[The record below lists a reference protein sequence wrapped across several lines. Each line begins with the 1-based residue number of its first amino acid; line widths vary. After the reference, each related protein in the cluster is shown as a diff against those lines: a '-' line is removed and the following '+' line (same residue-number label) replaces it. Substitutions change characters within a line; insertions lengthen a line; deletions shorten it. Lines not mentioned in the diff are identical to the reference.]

1 MMNEQY
7 TEQQDTHD
15 SKEAEK
21 KRSSTRE
28 GQKQDS
34 FWGDEDLVKEFQEY
48 VKEHGFVK
56 TEVYEGMIR
65 RWLDR
70 QKNGIDTGE
79 YRQSSLDFET
89 ILAQA
94 QRMFDESLGARSVLV
109 KAHKEQIDA
118 INAARLAAEAD
129 AKRERAE
136 RENLLKRL
144 SEAESAK
151 DDAVELKEQFK
162 VTYEDWK
169 RRAEEAQEAKIQAEA
184 KTEAL
189 TAQYQSMDK
198 DLLKTRTEL
207 EKISAEKELY
217 SDRIKNLESALKEEK
232 LGRKADAEMAEK
244 RQQEAVKTT
253 LESAK
258 IDLRVAVA
266 EQIDRD
272 ADRLEEERQKHAD
285 IIAAMQEKIDLAR
298 QNQGKAETEL
308 NAVIRLKSETEA
320 ELQRTQEALA
330 KVLGEK

>member
-169 RRAEEAQEAKIQAEA
+169 RRDEEAQEAKIQAEA

-266 EQIDRD
+266 EQRDRD

>member
-144 SEAESAK
+144 SEAESAR
-151 DDAVELKEQFK
+151 DDAVVLKEQFK

-266 EQIDRD
+266 EQRDRD

>member
-144 SEAESAK
+144 SEAESAR

-266 EQIDRD
+266 EQRDRD

>member
-144 SEAESAK
+144 SEAESAR
-151 DDAVELKEQFK
+151 DDAVKLKEQFK

-266 EQIDRD
+266 EQRDRD

>member
-266 EQIDRD
+266 EQRDRD